1 MIRINLLA
9 AERERSKRRA
19 KLQAGQKLTLACSLI
34 LVATGVGIGWWYWSL
49 TKNSTHLDEEIAAAK
64 IETQRLRG
72 VIQQVQQFDQRK
84 AQLQQR
90 VALIE
95 QLRQGQTG
103 PVHMLDQIS
112 RSLPDGLWLTELKQ
126 QGAEVTI
133 DGRCTTLT
141 ALSDLVGN
149 LSASGYFKNGV
160 EILDSVVEPAT
171 PPASELIR
179 FSVKAQFSMPG
190 VS

>member
-9 AERERSKRRA
+9 AERERSKRQA

-34 LVATGVGIGWWYWSL
+34 LVATAAGIGWWYWSL
-49 TKNSTHLDEEIAAAK
+49 GQYATRLDEDVAAAK
-64 IETQRLRG
+64 VEAQRLRG

-84 AQLQQR
+84 MQLQQR

-103 PVHMLDQIS
+103 PVHMLDQVS

-126 QGAEVTI
+126 QGPELTI

-149 LSASGYFKNGV
+149 LSASGYFKDGV
-160 EILDSVVEPAT
+160 EILDSVVEPAP
-171 PPASELIR
+171 PPAGELIR

-190 VS
+190 G

>member
-34 LVATGVGIGWWYWSL
+34 LVATGLGIGWWYWSL
-49 TKNSTHLDEEIAAAK
+49 GKQSVRLDEEIAAAK
-64 IETQRLRG
+64 VETQRLRS

-126 QGAEVTI
+126 QGAELTI

-171 PPASELIR
+171 LPAGELIR

-190 VS
+190 AS